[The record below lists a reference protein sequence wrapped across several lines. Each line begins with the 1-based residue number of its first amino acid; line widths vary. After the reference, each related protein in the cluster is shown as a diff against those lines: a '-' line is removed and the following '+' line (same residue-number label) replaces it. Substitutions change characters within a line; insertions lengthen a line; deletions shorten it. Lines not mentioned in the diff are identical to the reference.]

1 MKSSNKPKSSK
12 KEVVKEK
19 INDLDLSKWKDYEDL
34 ITDSLWL
41 IQSRDKSG
49 AHSNIFH
56 GNFVPQIPNQLI
68 RRFTKPGDV
77 IVDAFLG
84 SGTTLI
90 EAQRLGRLGIGVELS
105 KTTAAIAQRTIE
117 GDCGS
122 TNVLEQNILIGDSR
136 SIKIKQSIEAILSK
150 FGKTKVELLILHPP
164 YDNILKFSEDESD
177 LSNMPTTQRF
187 IEAFGDVI
195 ENLGD
200 FVKKNGHI
208 ALVIGDKYSESEWV
222 PLGFNLMQETLDR
235 SHNLILKS
243 VIVKNMSGNRAKQNQ
258 EQLWRYRSLSG
269 GFYVFKHEYIFL
281 FKRIK

>member
-1 MKSSNKPKSSK
+1 MKSEKKGTPSK
-12 KEVVKEK
+12 QDGVKEK

-41 IQSRDKSG
+41 IQNRDRSG
-49 AHSNIFH
+49 AHSNFFH

-77 IVDAFLG
+77 VLDAFLG

-90 EAQRLGRLGIGVELS
+90 ETQRLGRIGIGVELS
-105 KTTAAIAQRTIE
+105 KTTAAIARRAIKA
-117 GDCGS
+117 DFGS
-122 TNVLEQNILIGDSR
+122 TNIPQQNILIGDSR
-136 SIKIKQSIEAILSK
+136 SIKIKESVDTVL
-150 FGKTKVELLILHPP
+150 GKIGKKKVELLILHPP
-164 YDNILKFSEDESD
+164 YDNILKFSENKND
-177 LSNMPTTQRF
+177 LSNMPTTQKF
-187 IEAFGDVI
+187 IEGFGAVI

-208 ALVIGDKYSESEWV
+208 ALVIGDKYVESEWV
-222 PLGFNLMQETLDR
+222 PLGFNLMQETLNR
-235 SHNLILKS
+235 SQNLILKS